1 MKTDHY
7 LRVAYSKGSISE
19 NWEIDLLNSI
29 ETTG

>member
-19 NWEIDLLNSI
+19 NCEIDLLNSI